1 MNNEQGM
8 LHYTLLFIIFI
19 YHPEWGEDSAK
30 DVYIYRNARARGIVF
45 LFNASRASPTP
56 KRGEAGA

>member
-1 MNNEQGM
+1 MNNVQGM

-30 DVYIYRNARARGIVF
+30 DVYIYRNARAREIVNLSKCF
-45 LFNASRASPTP
+45 TRQPYP
-56 KRGEAGA
+56 EWGEAGA

>member
-30 DVYIYRNARARGIVF
+30 DVYIGSADFPGWYDGKSAYPYQAY
-45 LFNASRASPTP
+45 
-56 KRGEAGA
+56 

>member
-30 DVYIYRNARARGIVF
+30 DVYIYRNAREGNSISF
-45 LFNASRASPTP
+45 
-56 KRGEAGA
+56 